1 MIMKIVHAMLSGTNK
16 EIDFEKVEMVGDL
29 SASEL
34 NLIQE
39 AINTSDKSDVLQKSS
54 SWLPR

>member
-1 MIMKIVHAMLSGTNK
+1 MMMKIVHAMLSGANK